1 MIRIGVA
8 GTLTATHFDTKSCC
22 DHVVTGG
29 AEYTGGTSPSNVA
42 VAADDTSWVFFGDR
56 AVVLALLDANP
67 PHTHTHTH
75 TASPSASTML
85 TANVFGALN
94 LKRRSSNASA
104 AATKDFLY
112 KKN

>member
-75 TASPSASTML
+75 SLPL
-85 TANVFGALN
+85 GLHHANSECIWGI
-94 LKRRSSNASA
+94 KPQ
-104 AATKDFLY
+104 
-112 KKN
+112 KKKLQRQRGRDEGFFI